1 VQVALDDDPRLIHQG
16 EDAVEEKSM
25 KRSTERIL
33 TTHTGSLPR
42 PSDLLPLITAAEAG
56 DSGNVNRLQTRV
68 RAAVAEIVRKQID
81 AGVDIVNDGEA
92 SKPSYSTYVKDRLTG
107 FHGEADV
114 MAIADLA
121 DYPEFGERFARQGVL
136 ETLKRPAC
144 TAPITY
150 KDLDAVNR
158 DIADL
163 KAAIAETKP
172 TEAFLTAASPGV
184 ISIFLGNHYYK
195 THEAYL
201 AALADAM
208 KAEYNAI
215 HKAGLLLQVDCPDF
229 AMGRHIQ
236 FPDATVPQFRKYL
249 AMHVEALNHAL
260 AGIPEDR
267 VRIHLCWGNYEGPH
281 HRDIPIRDIIDI
293 VFKVR
298 ASGISYEGANP
309 RHEHEW
315 VVFKDVKLPA
325 GKVLL
330 PGVIDSTNNYIEHPE
345 LIAQRITNIAGVV
358 GRENVI
364 AGGDCGFATVAGY
377 TPVDPKITWA
387 KLAAMSEGA
396 GIASGRLW

>member
-1 VQVALDDDPRLIHQG
+1 
-16 EDAVEEKSM
+16 M
-25 KRSTERIL
+25 KRSTDRIL

-42 PSDLLPLITAAEAG
+42 PGDLLSMMTAAESGG
-56 DSGNVNRLQTRV
+56 DANPKQLQTRI
-68 RAAVAEIVRKQID
+68 RSAVAEVVRKQVH

-107 FHGEADV
+107 FNGEADV

-121 DYPEFGERFARQGVL
+121 DYPEYGERFARQGVL
-136 ETLKRPAC
+136 DILKRPAC
-144 TAPITY
+144 TGPITY
-150 KDLDAVNR
+150 KNLDAVNQ

-163 KAAIAETKP
+163 KAALTESKP
-172 TEAFLTAASPGV
+172 AEAFLTAASPGV
-184 ISIFLGNHYYK
+184 ISIFLGNHHYN

-215 HKAGLLLQVDCPDF
+215 HEAGLILQVDCPDF

-236 FPDATVPQFRKYL
+236 FPDATVDEFRRNL
-249 AMHVEALNHAL
+249 ALHVEALNHAL

-293 VFKVR
+293 VFK
-298 ASGISYEGANP
+298 AHAAGISYEGANP

-315 VVFKDVKLPA
+315 AVFKDVKLPS
-325 GKVLL
+325 GKVLI

-345 LIAQRITNIAGVV
+345 LIAQRITNLAGVV

-364 AGGDCGFATVAGY
+364 AGSDCGFATVAGY

-396 GIASGRLW
+396 KLASQQLW

>member
-1 VQVALDDDPRLIHQG
+1 LQAETEI
-16 EDAVEEKSM
+16 AM
-25 KRSTERIL
+25 KRSTDRIL

-42 PSDLLPLITAAEAG
+42 PSDLLPLIAAA
-56 DSGNVNRLQTRV
+56 DRGNHSDIARLHTRV
-68 RAAVAEIVRKQID
+68 RSAVAEVVRQQID

-92 SKPSYSTYVKDRLTG
+92 GKPSYATYVKDRLTG
-107 FHGEADV
+107 FHGDADK

-136 ETLKRPAC
+136 DTLKRPAC
-144 TAPITY
+144 TEPIAY
-150 KDLDAVNR
+150 QDRGAVSR
-158 DIADL
+158 YIADL
-163 KAAIAETKP
+163 KAALADCNP
-172 TEAFLTAASPGV
+172 AEAFLSAASPGV

-195 THEAYL
+195 THESYL

-208 KAEYNAI
+208 KTEYDAV
-215 HKAGLLLQVDCPDF
+215 HQAGFILQVDCPDF

-236 FPDATVPQFRKYL
+236 FPDATATEFRKHL
-249 AMHVEALNHAL
+249 EIHVEALNHAL
-260 AGIPEDR
+260 ADIPEDR

-293 VFKVR
+293 VFKVH
-298 ASGISYEGANP
+298 AVGISYEGANP

-315 VVFKDVKLPA
+315 AVFKDIKLPA
-325 GKVLL
+325 GKVLI

-345 LIAQRITNIAGVV
+345 LIAQRICNLAGVV

-364 AGGDCGFATVAGY
+364 ASSDCGFATAAAF

-387 KLAAMSEGA
+387 KLKAMSEGA
-396 GIASGRLW
+396 KIASQKLW

>member
-1 VQVALDDDPRLIHQG
+1 
-16 EDAVEEKSM
+16 M
-25 KRSTERIL
+25 KRSTDRIL

-42 PSDLLPLITAAEAG
+42 PSDLLSMMTTAEGGKG
-56 DSGNVNRLQTRV
+56 DTKQLQSRI
-68 RAAVAEIVRKQID
+68 RSAVAEVVRKQVH

-107 FHGEADV
+107 FNGEADL

-121 DYPEFGERFARQGVL
+121 DYPEFGERFARRGVL
-136 ETLKRPAC
+136 DTLKRPAC
-144 TAPITY
+144 TAAITY
-150 KDLDAVNR
+150 KNIDAVNR

-163 KAAIAETKP
+163 KAAIAESKP
-172 TEAFLTAASPGV
+172 AEAFLTAASPGV
-184 ISIFLGNHYYK
+184 ISIFLGNHHYK
-195 THEAYL
+195 THETYL

-208 KAEYNAI
+208 KTEYNAI
-215 HKAGLLLQVDCPDF
+215 YQSGLILQVDCPDF

-236 FPDATVPQFRKYL
+236 FPDATVDEFRKHL
-249 AMHVEALNHAL
+249 EAHVEALNHAL
-260 AGIPEDR
+260 AGIPEER

-293 VFKVR
+293 VFK
-298 ASGISYEGANP
+298 AHAAGISYEGANP

-315 VVFKDVKLPA
+315 AVFKDVKLPA
-325 GKVLL
+325 GKVLI

-345 LIAQRITNIAGVV
+345 LIAQRITNLARVV
-358 GRENVI
+358 GRENVV
-364 AGGDCGFATVAGY
+364 AGSDCGFATVAGY

-396 GIASGRLW
+396 KLASQQLW

>member
-1 VQVALDDDPRLIHQG
+1 
-16 EDAVEEKSM
+16 M
-25 KRSTERIL
+25 KRSTDRIL

-42 PSDLLPLITAAEAG
+42 PSDLLSMMTAAEGG
-56 DSGNVNRLQTRV
+56 DVADAKQFQTRLQS
-68 RAAVAEIVRKQID
+68 AVADVVRKQVH

-107 FHGEADV
+107 FNGEAAV

-144 TAPITY
+144 TAAITY
-150 KDLDAVNR
+150 KNLDAVNR

-163 KAAIAETKP
+163 KAAIAESKP
-172 TEAFLTAASPGV
+172 AEAFLTAASPGV
-184 ISIFLGNHYYK
+184 ISIFLGNHHYK

-208 KAEYNAI
+208 KTEYNAI
-215 HKAGLLLQVDCPDF
+215 HQSGLILQVDCPDF

-236 FPDATVPQFRKYL
+236 FPDATVDEFRKHL
-249 AMHVEALNHAL
+249 EAHVEALNHAL

-293 VFKVR
+293 VFK
-298 ASGISYEGANP
+298 AHAAGISYEGANP

-315 VVFKDVKLPA
+315 AVFKDLKLPA
-325 GKVLL
+325 GKVLI

-345 LIAQRITNIAGVV
+345 LIAQRITNLARLV

-364 AGGDCGFATVAGY
+364 AGSDCGFATVAGY

-396 GIASGRLW
+396 KLASQQLW

>member
-1 VQVALDDDPRLIHQG
+1 
-16 EDAVEEKSM
+16 M
-25 KRSTERIL
+25 KRSTDRIL

-42 PSDLLPLITAAEAG
+42 PGDLLSMMTAAESGG
-56 DSGNVNRLQTRV
+56 DANPKQLQTRI
-68 RAAVAEIVRKQID
+68 RSAVAEVVRKQVH

-107 FHGEADV
+107 FNGEADV

-121 DYPEFGERFARQGVL
+121 DYPEYGERFARQGVL
-136 ETLKRPAC
+136 DILKRPAC
-144 TAPITY
+144 TGPISY
-150 KDLDAVNR
+150 RNLDAVNQ

-163 KAAIAETKP
+163 KAAIAESKP
-172 TEAFLTAASPGV
+172 AEAFLTAASPGV
-184 ISIFLGNHYYK
+184 ISIFLGNHHYK

-208 KAEYNAI
+208 KTEYTAI
-215 HKAGLLLQVDCPDF
+215 HEAGLILQVDCPDF

-236 FPDATVPQFRKYL
+236 FPDATVDEFRRNL
-249 AMHVEALNHAL
+249 ALHVEALNHAL

-293 VFKVR
+293 VFK
-298 ASGISYEGANP
+298 AHAAGISYEGANP

-315 VVFKDVKLPA
+315 AVFKDVKLPS
-325 GKVLL
+325 GKVLI

-345 LIAQRITNIAGVV
+345 LIAQRITNLAGVV

-364 AGGDCGFATVAGY
+364 AGSDCGFATVAGY

-396 GIASGRLW
+396 KLASHQLW

>member
-1 VQVALDDDPRLIHQG
+1 
-16 EDAVEEKSM
+16 M

-42 PSDLLPLITAAEAG
+42 PSDLLPLIAAAEAG
-56 DSGNVNRLQTRV
+56 NVAEVDRHRSRIRL
-68 RAAVAEIVRKQID
+68 AVAEVVQRQID

-144 TAPITY
+144 TAPISY
-150 KDLDAVNR
+150 KDLDAVNT

-163 KAAIAETKP
+163 KAATAKFTP
-172 TEAFLTAASPGV
+172 AEAFLSAASPGV

-208 KAEYNAI
+208 KTEYNAI
-215 HKAGLLLQVDCPDF
+215 YQAGLILQVDCPDF

-236 FPDATVPQFRKYL
+236 FPDATVAEFRKYL
-249 AMHVEALNHAL
+249 EMHVEALNHAL
-260 AGIPEDR
+260 TGIPEDR

-293 VFKVR
+293 VFKAR
-298 ASGISYEGANP
+298 ASGLSYEGANP

-315 VVFKDVKLPA
+315 AVFKDIRLPA
-325 GKVLL
+325 GKVLI

-345 LIAQRITNIAGVV
+345 LIAQRICNIAGVV

-364 AGGDCGFATVAGY
+364 AGSDCGFSTVAGY
-377 TPVDPKITWA
+377 SPVEPRITWA
-387 KLAAMSEGA
+387 KFNAMSEGA
-396 GIASGRLW
+396 RIASKALWH

>member
-1 VQVALDDDPRLIHQG
+1 
-16 EDAVEEKSM
+16 M
-25 KRSTERIL
+25 KRSTDRIL

-42 PSDLLPLITAAEAG
+42 PSDLLSLITTSEDGSIA
-56 DSGNVNRLQTRV
+56 DVNRLRTRV
-68 RAAVAEIVRKQID
+68 RSAVAEVVRKQID

-92 SKPSYSTYVKDRLTG
+92 SKPSYATYVKDRLTG
-107 FHGEADV
+107 FNGEADV
-114 MAIADLA
+114 MSIADLV
-121 DYPEFGERFARQGVL
+121 DYPEFGARFARQGVL

-144 TAPITY
+144 TEPITY
-150 KDLDAVNR
+150 KDHGAVNR

-163 KAAIAETKP
+163 KAAVAECKP
-172 TEAFLTAASPGV
+172 AEAFLTAASPGV
-184 ISIFLGNHYYK
+184 ISIFLGNHYYQ

-208 KAEYNAI
+208 KTEYKAI
-215 HKAGLLLQVDCPDF
+215 HQAGLILQVDCPDF

-236 FPDATVPQFRKYL
+236 FPDASVTEFRKHL

-260 AGIPEDR
+260 ADIPEDR
-267 VRIHLCWGNYEGPH
+267 IRIHLCWGNYEGPH

-298 ASGISYEGANP
+298 ATGISYEGANP

-315 VVFKDVKLPA
+315 AVFKEIKLPA
-325 GKVLL
+325 GKVLI

-345 LIAQRITNIAGVV
+345 LIAQRISNLAGVV

-364 AGGDCGFATVAGY
+364 AGSDCGFATVAGY

-387 KLAAMSEGA
+387 KLSALSEGA
-396 GIASGRLW
+396 RIASDRLW